1 MLKGSDES
9 IDYFTK
15 VLKNV
20 KDKAGYSTAEAMLK
34 ALENW
39 IECGTPS
46 AKCEALERQGKVRS
60 LQLALLCSADVHLRI
75 NKELEVIKMD
85 TTMSLVMMRNR
96 VGKEELLMEALI
108 VSMEFFLSSSS
119 LENAAVITRSD
130 GLRCA
135 VKELRG
141 MSEVRITPVSS
152 RDEETKSTDKASE
165 EKKENKIYEPSRF
178 PRGQSYAR
186 EQSCPPESNWRS
198 RLIQDQEIEKNLK
211 KEDVKVPADKPDK
224 KVLNVAKD
232 KRRNSKVLRKRLD
245 TLNSES
251 ESEDASTKSRKAKRK
266 IKVNSNSPP
275 PIKKREV
282 AEGLRY
288 DLAFIAPPIRTSKAR
303 KEAAHEVSKYLN
315 VITPDERVMPGFKGK
330 LAKWDRHKH
339 GIDCDEVYPGIV
351 LGNGATV
358 KKKDYL
364 KSIGVSHILNAAEFR
379 GVNVGEDFY
388 ASSFKYKGLRVEDT
402 PQTQICRH
410 FMEVAQFLDSAISS
424 NGKCFVNCV
433 FGRSRSTTCVVVY
446 LMLKHDWEALQALKH
461 IRSFRPVEVNEGF
474 VQQLAD
480 LDFKLKW
487 YKAELEE
494 ERSKKAELEEER
506 RKKVVGEA
514 A

>member
-1 MLKGSDES
+1 MGSFQQKLLLKGSDES
-9 IDYFTK
+9 IDYFTN
-15 VLKNV
+15 VLKDV
-20 KDKAGYSTAEAMLK
+20 KDKGGYSTASAIVE

-39 IECGTPS
+39 EKNGTPS
-46 AKCEALERQGKVRS
+46 VKCEALERQGKVRG
-60 LQLALLCSADVHLRI
+60 LQLAILCSADTHMRVSNEFERI
-75 NKELEVIKMD
+75 KRDN
-85 TTMSLVMMRNR
+85 TMSLVMIRNK
-96 VGKEELLMEALI
+96 VGREEWLLEALI
-108 VSMEFFLSSSS
+108 VIMDFFKQSSS
-119 LENAAVITRSD
+119 LEGTNVIIRSD

-141 MSEVRITPVSS
+141 MSEVRITSTPCKQEKTSVENESS
-152 RDEETKSTDKASE
+152 NKTTDKTVCQISQL
-165 EKKENKIYEPSRF
+165 
-178 PRGQSYAR
+178 PRGQSYGR
-186 EQSCPPESNWRS
+186 EQSCPPSAGWRS
-198 RLIQDQEIEKNLK
+198 KLAQDIEVETRLRTPEK
-211 KEDVKVPADKPDK
+211 K
-224 KVLNVAKD
+224 KVVLEVKE
-232 KRRNSKVLRKRLD
+232 KRRSSKTYERRKRLD
-245 TLNSES
+245 TITSES
-251 ESEDASTKSRKAKRK
+251 ESEDTSMKRRKEKRK

-275 PIKKREV
+275 PIKKS
-282 AEGLRY
+282 AGLAGLRY
-288 DLAFIAPPIRTSKAR
+288 DISCIDPPIRTSRER
-303 KEAAHEVSKYLN
+303 KEAAQEVSKYLN
-315 VITPDERVMPGFKGK
+315 VLTPDERVMPGFKGK

-339 GIDCDEVYPGIV
+339 GVDCDEVYPGIV

-410 FMEVAQFLDSAISS
+410 FMEVAQFLDSALSS

-446 LMLKHDWEALQALKH
+446 LMLKHDWGALKALKH
-461 IRSFRPVEVNEGF
+461 IRSFRAVEVNEGF

-487 YKAELEE
+487 YKKEMEE
-494 ERSKKAELEEER
+494 EK
-506 RKKVVGEA
+506 RKTMGEA